1 MALNGIGGNAAG
13 SALDKFQQIRDQA
26 KKKLD
31 GADNRTKLTDLLKL
45 KQTELATGGTA
56 VKGAQAGVQ
65 MPKAPTARIASGPT
79 GAGASS
85 AASFLGGGQA
95 SPGGQGVSSAYG
107 RAGGLEKTDPKPK
120 LGRYVDFMA

>member
-1 MALNGIGGNAAG
+1 MALNGIGGNGAG

-31 GADNRTKLTDLLKL
+31 GADNRTRLTDLLKL
-45 KQTELATGGTA
+45 KQTELGANGTA
-56 VKGAQAGVQ
+56 VKGAQAGAQ
-65 MPKAPTARIASGPT
+65 MPKAPMGRIAPGP
-79 GAGASS
+79 S
-85 AASFLGGGQA
+85 AASPAANFLGGGQA
-95 SPGGQGVSSAYG
+95 SHGGQGVSSAYG